1 MATKSALDYL
11 VNNSTKPKKKSK
23 KNVKQTTL
31 VKNKG
36 DKKYINA
43 RSSKVKN
50 VGKDVL
56 GSKRHKWW
64 EDHHFTLEEA
74 EKENLG
80 FEVITKD
87 KLFPKLD
94 IEIEIKKGK
103 SAGHIYYHNYIRRS
117 ILRKPEDS
125 KEARKIYVREIK
137 NIIQILEKTT
147 EIDELISSINKY
159 RYSFHNDY
167 AEFYKI
173 LSVMGNK
180 FFNILKQSNRKK
192 KYEAKDLDYTN
203 YWRDK
208 RDVSDYDKLR
218 ELLSPKSKKKK
229 RKSIGDDI
237 VSWRKQQL
245 LKFKIDESKISKNKT
260 PIKVKNDFNFSGV
273 QWGNYVSDKERKLF
287 VNLLY
292 SAFEDF
298 AYTLGINKKQLSLNG
313 TLAIAIG
320 ARGSGRALAHYEPHK
335 KIINLTK
342 SKGNGCIAHEW
353 GHAFDFMLNESII
366 GGNKKGIIGY
376 RAMAINKDIPLE
388 KKIQL
393 KKDIYD
399 LGYKLRNSLFYL
411 RSSKIGGAYWVK
423 NEELFARA
431 FESFIGDFCDNKYLA
446 FSTKGD
452 PAFSPHCIYPQNEER
467 KEINQLIS
475 NLFKTLI
482 PIWDIMFGEIKS
494 DVKEVSVEKDV
505 GFIEKSKYRDKQG
518 RPITLF
524 MKKTHNSFK
533 IGYIDYLLRENRI
546 GEFYF
551 TDHNVARTKL
561 KAYNYYTSWEDKYN
575 LEYTEYK

>member
-1 MATKSALDYL
+1 MANKNLLMYFQDIEK
-11 VNNSTKPKKKSK
+11 KPKMKPKQRTLGKDKKEK
-23 KNVKQTTL
+23 DQ
-31 VKNKG
+31 
-36 DKKYINA
+36 KYINA

-64 EDHHFTLEEA
+64 EEHNFTLEEA

-80 FEVITKD
+80 YEVITKD
-87 KLFPKLD
+87 KLFPKID
-94 IEIEIKKGK
+94 IEEEIKKGK
-103 SAGHIYYHNYIRRS
+103 SAGHIYYHNYIRKS

-125 KEARKIYVREIK
+125 KEARRIYVMEIK

-147 EIDELISSINKY
+147 EIDELISAINKY
-159 RYSFHNDY
+159 KYSFYEHY
-167 AEFYKI
+167 TEFYDI
-173 LSVMGNK
+173 RRVMGAK
-180 FFNILKQSNRKK
+180 FFNILKQSNLKK

-208 RDVSDYDKLR
+208 RPISDYDTLR
-218 ELLSPKSKKKK
+218 TLLSPKSKKKK
-229 RKSIGDDI
+229 KKSVGDDI

-245 LKFKIDESKISKNKT
+245 LKFKIDESKIPKNKT
-260 PIKVKNDFNFSGV
+260 PIKVKNDFNFLGV
-273 QWGNYVSDKERKLF
+273 QWGNYVSDKERLLF

-298 AYTLGINKKQLSLNG
+298 AKTLGITKKQLSFNG

-320 ARGSGRALAHYEPHK
+320 ARGSGSALAHYEPRK

-353 GHAFDFMLNESII
+353 GHAFDFSLNESII

-431 FESFIGDFCDNKYLA
+431 FESFI
-446 FSTKGD
+446 
-452 PAFSPHCIYPQNEER
+452 
-467 KEINQLIS
+467 
-475 NLFKTLI
+475 
-482 PIWDIMFGEIKS
+482 
-494 DVKEVSVEKDV
+494 
-505 GFIEKSKYRDKQG
+505 
-518 RPITLF
+518 
-524 MKKTHNSFK
+524 
-533 IGYIDYLLRENRI
+533 
-546 GEFYF
+546 
-551 TDHNVARTKL
+551 
-561 KAYNYYTSWEDKYN
+561 
-575 LEYTEYK
+575 